1 MAFMSS
7 LNISGSGLNV
17 QRTRMNIIS
26 QNIANAGTT
35 RTEDGGPYRRKIVIV
50 NIQED
55 LANEFGVILDD
66 ENNRY
71 QVSGVAVAEIVDD
84 PSALKPVYN
93 PSHPDADENGY
104 VMMPNVETTTEMVD
118 IIEASRAYQANVTAF
133 NAMKLMASKAFDIG
147 K

>member
-35 RTEDGGPYRRKIVIV
+35 RTEDGGPYRRKIV

-93 PSHPDADENGY
+93 PSTP
-104 VMMPNVETTTEMVD
+104 ML
-118 IIEASRAYQANVTAF
+118 
-133 NAMKLMASKAFDIG
+133 MKTDM
-147 K
+147 

>member
-35 RTEDGGPYRRKIVIV
+35 RTEDGGPYRRKIV

-71 QVSGVAVAEIVDD
+71 RCL
-84 PSALKPVYN
+84 ALRLP
-93 PSHPDADENGY
+93 
-104 VMMPNVETTTEMVD
+104 
-118 IIEASRAYQANVTAF
+118 
-133 NAMKLMASKAFDIG
+133 KLLTIRQP
-147 K
+147 

>member
-26 QNIANAGTT
+26 QNIANADTT
-35 RTEDGGPYRRKIVIV
+35 RTEDGGPYRRKIV

-71 QVSGVAVAEIVDD
+71 QVSGVAVAEIIDD

>member
-35 RTEDGGPYRRKIVIV
+35 RTEDGGPYRRKIV

-118 IIEASRAYQANVTAF
+118 IIEASRSYQANVTAF

>member
-1 MAFMSS
+1 M
-7 LNISGSGLNV
+7 
-17 QRTRMNIIS
+17 
-26 QNIANAGTT
+26 
-35 RTEDGGPYRRKIVIV
+35 
-50 NIQED
+50 
-55 LANEFGVILDD
+55 
-66 ENNRY
+66 
-71 QVSGVAVAEIVDD
+71 SGVAVAEIVDD

>member
-35 RTEDGGPYRRKIVIV
+35 RTEDGGPYRRKIV

>member
-35 RTEDGGPYRRKIVIV
+35 RTEDGGPYRRKIV

-71 QVSGVAVAEIVDD
+71 QVSCVAVAEIVDD

>member
-35 RTEDGGPYRRKIVIV
+35 RTEDGGPYRRKIV

-71 QVSGVAVAEIVDD
+71 QVSGVAVAEIVDY

>member
-26 QNIANAGTT
+26 QNIANADTT
-35 RTEDGGPYRRKIVIV
+35 RTEDGGPYRRKIV